1 MYKVVHPKEE
11 PMSTAILGI
20 DVAQATLEVALL
32 HNGQTHQGHFANT
45 EAGLAQLARWL
56 EKRRVRELHVC
67 LEATGRY
74 GDAVALLLHEQGHQV
89 SVVNPAQ
96 IHAFA
101 RTTLQRNKT
110 DHSDARL
117 IAQFCQLHHPP
128 LWTPPTP
135 EVRALQELVRRLEA
149 LMQMRQQEHNRLQS
163 GVTSA
168 VVRATLESHLA
179 YLDEQI
185 AQVEQRIHDHI
196 DQHPDLKRQA
206 ELLRSIPG
214 IGAKTAATILGEVG
228 DIQQFAG
235 APQLA
240 AYAGLTPRQ
249 HQSGT
254 SIHRP
259 ARLCKTGNA
268 ALRKAL
274 YFPALSALRFNPI
287 IRALRERLRQAGKR
301 PMQIVGAAM
310 RKLLHLVFG
319 VLKSGRPFDPL
330 HGQTAA

>member
-1 MYKVVHPKEE
+1 MYKVVHFKETL
-11 PMSTAILGI
+11 MNATILGI

-32 HNGQTHQGHFANT
+32 HNRQTHQGRFDNS

-56 EKRRVRELHVC
+56 QKRRVRDLHAC

-74 GDAVALLLHEQGHQV
+74 GDAVALFLHEQGHRV

-101 RTTLQRNKT
+101 RTTLRRNKT
-110 DHSDARL
+110 DQSDAVL
-117 IAQFCQLHHPP
+117 IAQFCQMHQPNT
-128 LWTPPTP
+128 WTPPAP
-135 EVRALQELVRRLEA
+135 EVRALQALVRRLEA
-149 LMQMRQQEHNRLQS
+149 LGQMRQQEHNRLQA
-163 GVTSA
+163 GLTSE
-168 VVRATLESHLA
+168 VVRSTLEAHLT
-179 YLDEQI
+179 YLDQQI
-185 AQVEQRIHDHI
+185 AELEQRIHDHI
-196 DQHPDLKRQA
+196 DEHPDLKRQA
-206 ELLRSIPG
+206 DLLRSIPG
-214 IGAKTAATILGEVG
+214 IGSKTAATILGEIG
-228 DIQQFAG
+228 DIQHFTG

-249 HQSGT
+249 HQSGS

-268 ALRKAL
+268 ALRTAL

-287 IRALRERLRQAGKR
+287 IRTLRERLAHNGKR

-319 VLKSGRPFDPL
+319 VLKSGRPFDPTY
-330 HGQTAA
+330 GQTAP

>member
-1 MYKVVHPKEE
+1 MPG
-11 PMSTAILGI
+11 SILGI

-32 HNGQTHQGHFANT
+32 HKGQTHQGRFDNN

-56 EKRRVRELHVC
+56 DKRRVQKLHVC

-74 GDAVALLLHEQGHQV
+74 GDAVAVFLHEQGQRV

-110 DHSDARL
+110 DQSDALL
-117 IAQFCQLHHPP
+117 IAQFCHLHQPST
-128 LWTPPTP
+128 WTPPAP
-135 EVRALQELVRRLEA
+135 EVRALQEMVRRWEA
-149 LMQMRQQEHNRLQS
+149 LAQMRQQEHNRLHA
-163 GVTSA
+163 GVASE
-168 VVRATLESHLA
+168 VVRATLEAHLG
-179 YLDEQI
+179 YLDQQLVEL
-185 AQVEQRIHDHI
+185 EQRIHDHI

-214 IGAKTAATILGEVG
+214 IGPKTAATILGEIG
-228 DIQQFAG
+228 DIQHFTG

-287 IRALRERLRQAGKR
+287 IRALRERLRHAGKR

-319 VLKSGRPFDPL
+319 VLKSGRPFDSAY
-330 HGQTAA
+330 GQTAP

>member
-1 MYKVVHPKEE
+1 MNA
-11 PMSTAILGI
+11 AILGI

-32 HNGQTHQGHFANT
+32 HNRQTHQGRFDNN
-45 EAGLAQLARWL
+45 EAGFAQLARWL
-56 EKRRVRELHVC
+56 GKRRVQELHAC

-74 GDAVALLLHEQGHQV
+74 GDAVAEFLHEQGHRV

-101 RTTLQRNKT
+101 RTTLKRNKT
-110 DHSDARL
+110 DQSDAVL
-117 IAQFCQLHHPP
+117 IAQFCQLHQPHA
-128 LWTPPTP
+128 WTPPAP
-135 EVRALQELVRRLEA
+135 EVRALQEMVRRREA
-149 LMQMRQQEHNRLQS
+149 LGQMHQQEHNRLRS
-163 GVTSA
+163 GVTSE
-168 VVRATLESHLA
+168 VVRSTLEAHLA
-179 YLDEQI
+179 YLDQQI
-185 AQVEQRIHDHI
+185 AELEQRIQEHI

-206 ELLRSIPG
+206 DLLRSIPG
-214 IGAKTAATILGEVG
+214 IGPKTAAALLGEIG
-228 DIQQFAG
+228 DIHQFRN

-240 AYAGLTPRQ
+240 AYAGVTPRQ

-287 IRALRERLRQAGKR
+287 IRTLRARLAQNGKR

-310 RKLLHLVFG
+310 RKLIHLVFG
-319 VLKSGRPFDPL
+319 VLKSGRPFDPAY
-330 HGQTAA
+330 GQIAA